1 MSFGF
6 HKKSI
11 DNIKNNNNH
20 RISKIN
26 DSFDKVWKDIVH
38 NPGLV
43 ALYVRN
49 IHVLREDF
57 WSSMRNHEKRIKY
70 DINQVCKKFDAIIII
85 IIQMQKS
92 SEIEWT
98 EYAIFD
104 ARSRLRSFLLT
115 IH

>member
-1 MSFGF
+1 LSFGF

-57 WSSMRNHEKRIKY
+57 
-70 DINQVCKKFDAIIII
+70 
-85 IIQMQKS
+85 
-92 SEIEWT
+92 
-98 EYAIFD
+98 
-104 ARSRLRSFLLT
+104 
-115 IH
+115 

>member
-1 MSFGF
+1 
-6 HKKSI
+6 
-11 DNIKNNNNH
+11 
-20 RISKIN
+20 
-26 DSFDKVWKDIVH
+26 
-38 NPGLV
+38 
-43 ALYVRN
+43 
-49 IHVLREDF
+49 
-57 WSSMRNHEKRIKY
+57 MRNHEKRIKY